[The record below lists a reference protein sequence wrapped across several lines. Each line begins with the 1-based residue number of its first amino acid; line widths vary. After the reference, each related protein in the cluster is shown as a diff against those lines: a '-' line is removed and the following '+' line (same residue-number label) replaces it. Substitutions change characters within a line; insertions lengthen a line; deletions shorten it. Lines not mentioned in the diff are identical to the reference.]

1 MAITDAQQA
10 KQIMMKKGG
19 PVTQAGVK
27 NYKPSKMVTVPK
39 IAKSS
44 PTHPTAKLAYIT
56 DAEKK
61 LLIKKN
67 LHGSLKGKPNRGPGG
82 IPSLQGDFGPG
93 GRGSY
98 SEAGTGR
105 DVGRDD
111 QGRTTIGGD
120 INQGRDVA
128 ADRRERAAQINRSR
142 EAAARREAAKK
153 AEKERQAKE
162 TEKKVQETKK
172 AKTKKIKKFTDLAD
186 LEVIPGLFEDDE
198 EDVAFDVFDTNK
210 DGKIGI
216 LEGLNKKRTEL
227 AKKTLTNSAAQK
239 LGMMQKS
246 YVPSFFMSDMMRT
259 TPPGVTTEGLD
270 EILGVEGRDKTTGV
284 GSMTDP
290 FEVDY
295 SMTQYGLDGK
305 DLTRARDQIDVAMQ
319 DRISQEDFDR
329 VYGNNPPP
337 RDDDRGPQLPILPI
351 QPIQPVEDKKED
363 EEDPFQLALAFRK
376 DGGRVGLMEGG
387 MPYEGGIMDLESGR
401 QMYFLG
407 KLVKKATRAVKKIV
421 KSPIGKIGLGALA
434 FKFGAPLLQGSSFMK
449 NFGFNAI
456 KDKIAGAGIGK
467 LAGLSIGGG
476 LLAGALAGKGY
487 EDEDGDGF
495 DDNTGF
501 SVEEY
506 RKRGAEGKGPIAFRA
521 EGGMSDVE
529 SDPQYKGWKRI
540 YEVNPDAAEMHPK
553 HREFVK
559 YYASVERQGKEEGGL
574 MNLKGM
580 EMDFREEG
588 GFVPIGKKERADDVP
603 ARLSKNE
610 FVMTADAVR
619 GAGDGNIDK
628 GAEKMYNLMSKL
640 EAENDQPQ
648 GLDGARKMFQTSQ
661 RLEEVL

>member
-19 PVTQAGVK
+19 PVHRHQLAKKRKDGKRPGYYGPDMGHAGEMGGQGFGADT
-27 NYKPSKMVTVPK
+27 YSGG
-39 IAKSS
+39 
-44 PTHPTAKLAYIT
+44 
-56 DAEKK
+56 
-61 LLIKKN
+61 
-67 LHGSLKGKPNRGPGG
+67 GSDIDFGGAPGG
-82 IPSLQGDFGPG
+82 SDQDF
-93 GRGSY
+93 
-98 SEAGTGR
+98 A
-105 DVGRDD
+105 
-111 QGRTTIGGD
+111 
-120 INQGRDVA
+120 
-128 ADRRERAAQINRSR
+128 RARSAIDAR
-142 EAAARREAAKK
+142 AAAAREKARLETIERERIKREVEKINKNIEAKSK
-153 AEKERQAKE
+153 QK
-162 TEKKVQETKK
+162 
-172 AKTKKIKKFTDLAD
+172 KKIKDFATADGFGIIEEEEDKDIQDFFDTDFGKTGKELTDLQT
-186 LEVIPGLFEDDE
+186 
-198 EDVAFDVFDTNK
+198 FDKNK
-210 DGKIGI
+210 DGKLGP
-216 LEGLNKKRTEL
+216 LETLDRMRTDL

-239 LGMMQKS
+239 LGMMKKS

-259 TPPGVTTEGLD
+259 TPPGVTTKGLD
-270 EILGVEGRDKTTGV
+270 EILGVKGRDPKTGI

-295 SMTQYGLDGK
+295 SMTQYGLGGK

-319 DRISQEDFDR
+319 DKISQDDFDR
-329 VYGNNPPP
+329 VYGTNPPP

-351 QPIQPVEDKKED
+351 QQPKDDKD
-363 EEDPFQLALAFRK
+363 EEEEEPFKLALAFRK

-421 KSPIGKIGLGALA
+421 KSPVGKIGLGALA

-456 KDKIAGAGIGK
+456 KNKIGEASFGK
-467 LAGLSIGGG
+467 LAGLSVGGG

-506 RKRGAEGKGPIAFRA
+506 RRRGAEGKGPIAFRA

>member
-19 PVTQAGVK
+19 PVHRQQLAKKRKDGKRPGYYGPDRGHAGEMGSQGFGSGYSTSDVDFGGRSGGSDQDFARARAAIEAR
-27 NYKPSKMVTVPK
+27 SKAAREAEEK
-39 IAKSS
+39 RK
-44 PTHPTAKLAYIT
+44 KE
-56 DAEKK
+56 EKK
-61 LLIKKN
+61 QKD
-67 LHGSLKGKPNRGPGG
+67 LK
-82 IPSLQGDFGPG
+82 
-93 GRGSY
+93 
-98 SEAGTGR
+98 
-105 DVGRDD
+105 
-111 QGRTTIGGD
+111 
-120 INQGRDVA
+120 
-128 ADRRERAAQINRSR
+128 
-142 EAAARREAAKK
+142 
-153 AEKERQAKE
+153 
-162 TEKKVQETKK
+162 TEKKIQQT
-172 AKTKKIKKFTDLAD
+172 KTKQKQKLKDFATADGFGIIEEEEDKFQDLFDTDLGKTGKELSD
-186 LEVIPGLFEDDE
+186 LKN
-198 EDVAFDVFDTNK
+198 FDKNN
-210 DGKIGI
+210 DGKIGP
-216 LEGLNKKRTEL
+216 LEGLDKLRTDI

-239 LGMMQKS
+239 LGMMQKTK
-246 YVPSFFMSDMMRT
+246 VPSFFMSDMMRT
-259 TPPGVTTEGLD
+259 TPPGVTLEGLD
-270 EILGVEGRDKTTGV
+270 EILGVEGRDKKTGV
-284 GSMTDP
+284 GSMTNP

-295 SMTQYGLDGK
+295 SMSQYGLTGK
-305 DLTRARDQIDVAMQ
+305 DLTSARDQIDVAMQ
-319 DRISQEDFDR
+319 DTISQADFDK

-337 RDDDRGPQLPILPI
+337 KDDGGSSERLPIIPLI
-351 QPIQPVEDKKED
+351 KPVEDK
-363 EEDPFQLALAFRK
+363 EEEEEEPFRLGLAFRA

-421 KSPIGKIGLGALA
+421 KSPVGKIGLGALMFGGMGGFSGLGSGGFGGFA
-434 FKFGAPLLQGSSFMK
+434 KKFGFD
-449 NFGFNAI
+449 AI
-456 KDKIAGAGIGK
+456 KKKIAGAGIGK

-495 DDNTGF
+495 DDKTGF

-521 EGGMSDVE
+521 DGGMSDVE
-529 SDPQYKGWKRI
+529 NDPQYKGWKRVF
-540 YEVNPDAAEMHPK
+540 EVNPEAAEMHPK

-559 YYASVERQGKEEGGL
+559 YYQNTERQGKEEGGL
-574 MNLKGM
+574 MDLKGM
-580 EMDFREEG
+580 EMDFREDG

-628 GAEKMYNLMSKL
+628 GAQKMYNLMDKL

>member
-19 PVTQAGVK
+19 PVHRQQLAKKRKDGKRPGYYGPDAGHAGEMGSQGFGSDYSTSDVDFGGRSGGSDQDFARARAAIEAR
-27 NYKPSKMVTVPK
+27 SKAAREAEEK
-39 IAKSS
+39 RK
-44 PTHPTAKLAYIT
+44 KE
-56 DAEKK
+56 EKK
-61 LLIKKN
+61 QKD
-67 LHGSLKGKPNRGPGG
+67 LK
-82 IPSLQGDFGPG
+82 
-93 GRGSY
+93 
-98 SEAGTGR
+98 
-105 DVGRDD
+105 
-111 QGRTTIGGD
+111 
-120 INQGRDVA
+120 
-128 ADRRERAAQINRSR
+128 
-142 EAAARREAAKK
+142 
-153 AEKERQAKE
+153 
-162 TEKKVQETKK
+162 TEKKIQQT
-172 AKTKKIKKFTDLAD
+172 KTKQKQKLKDFATADGFGIIEEEEDKFQDFFDTDLGKTGKELTD
-186 LEVIPGLFEDDE
+186 LKN
-198 EDVAFDVFDTNK
+198 FDKNN
-210 DGKIGI
+210 DGKIGP
-216 LEGLNKKRTEL
+216 LEGLDKLRTDI

-239 LGMMQKS
+239 LGMMEKTL
-246 YVPSFFMSDMMRT
+246 VPSFFMSDMMRT
-259 TPPGVTTEGLD
+259 TPPGVTTKGLD
-270 EILGVEGRDKTTGV
+270 EILGVEGRDKKTGV
-284 GSMTDP
+284 GSMTNP

-295 SMTQYGLDGK
+295 SMSQYGLTGK
-305 DLTRARDQIDVAMQ
+305 DLTSARDQIDVAMQ
-319 DRISQEDFDR
+319 DTISQADFDK

-337 RDDDRGPQLPILPI
+337 KDDGGSSERLPIIPLI
-351 QPIQPVEDKKED
+351 KPVEDK
-363 EEDPFQLALAFRK
+363 EEEEEEPFRLGLAFRA

-421 KSPIGKIGLGALA
+421 KSPVGKIGLGALMFGGMGGFSGLGSGGFGGFA
-434 FKFGAPLLQGSSFMK
+434 KKFGFD
-449 NFGFNAI
+449 AI
-456 KDKIAGAGIGK
+456 KKKIAGAGIGK

-495 DDNTGF
+495 DDKTGF

-506 RKRGAEGKGPIAFRA
+506 RKKGAEGKGPIAFRA
-521 EGGMSDVE
+521 DGGMSDVE
-529 SDPQYKGWKRI
+529 NDPQYKGWKRVF
-540 YEVNPDAAEMHPK
+540 EVNPEAAEMHPK

-559 YYASVERQGKEEGGL
+559 YYQNTERQGKEEGGL
-574 MNLKGM
+574 MDLKGM
-580 EMDFREEG
+580 EMDFREDG

-628 GAEKMYNLMSKL
+628 GAQKMYNLMDKL

>member
-19 PVTQAGVK
+19 PVHRQQLAKKRKDGKRPGYYGPDRGHAGEMGSQGFGS
-27 NYKPSKMVTVPK
+27 NYSTSDVDFGGRSGGSDQDFARARAAIEARSKAAREAEEK
-39 IAKSS
+39 RK
-44 PTHPTAKLAYIT
+44 KE
-56 DAEKK
+56 EKK
-61 LLIKKN
+61 QKD
-67 LHGSLKGKPNRGPGG
+67 LK
-82 IPSLQGDFGPG
+82 
-93 GRGSY
+93 
-98 SEAGTGR
+98 
-105 DVGRDD
+105 
-111 QGRTTIGGD
+111 
-120 INQGRDVA
+120 
-128 ADRRERAAQINRSR
+128 
-142 EAAARREAAKK
+142 
-153 AEKERQAKE
+153 
-162 TEKKVQETKK
+162 TEKKIQQT
-172 AKTKKIKKFTDLAD
+172 KTKQKQKLKDFATADGFGIIEEEEDKFQDFFDTDLGKTGKELTD
-186 LEVIPGLFEDDE
+186 LKN
-198 EDVAFDVFDTNK
+198 FDKNN
-210 DGKIGI
+210 DGKIGP
-216 LEGLNKKRTEL
+216 LEGLDKLRTDI

-239 LGMMQKS
+239 LGMMEKTL
-246 YVPSFFMSDMMRT
+246 VPSFFMSDMMRT
-259 TPPGVTTEGLD
+259 TPPGVTLEGLD
-270 EILGVEGRDKTTGV
+270 EILGVEGRDKKTGV
-284 GSMTDP
+284 GSMTNP

-295 SMTQYGLDGK
+295 SMSQYGLTGK
-305 DLTRARDQIDVAMQ
+305 DLTSARDQIDVAMQ
-319 DRISQEDFDR
+319 DTISQADFDK

-337 RDDDRGPQLPILPI
+337 KDDGGSSERLPIIPLI
-351 QPIQPVEDKKED
+351 KPVEDK
-363 EEDPFQLALAFRK
+363 EEEEEEPFRLGLAFRA

-421 KSPIGKIGLGALA
+421 KSPVGKIGLGALMFGGMGGFSGLGSGGFGGFA
-434 FKFGAPLLQGSSFMK
+434 KKFGFD
-449 NFGFNAI
+449 AI
-456 KDKIAGAGIGK
+456 KKKIAGAGIGK

-495 DDNTGF
+495 DDKTGF

-521 EGGMSDVE
+521 DGGMSDVE
-529 SDPQYKGWKRI
+529 NDPQYKGWKRVF
-540 YEVNPDAAEMHPK
+540 EVNPEAAEMHPK

-559 YYASVERQGKEEGGL
+559 YYQNTERQGKEEGGL
-574 MNLKGM
+574 MDLKGM
-580 EMDFREEG
+580 EMDFREDG

-628 GAEKMYNLMSKL
+628 GAQKMYNLMDKL

>member
-19 PVTQAGVK
+19 PVHRQQLAKKRKDGKRPGYYGPDAGHAGEMGSQGFGSDYSTSDVDFGGRSGGSDQDFARARAAIEAR
-27 NYKPSKMVTVPK
+27 SKAAREAEEK
-39 IAKSS
+39 RK
-44 PTHPTAKLAYIT
+44 KE
-56 DAEKK
+56 EKK
-61 LLIKKN
+61 QKD
-67 LHGSLKGKPNRGPGG
+67 LK
-82 IPSLQGDFGPG
+82 
-93 GRGSY
+93 
-98 SEAGTGR
+98 
-105 DVGRDD
+105 
-111 QGRTTIGGD
+111 
-120 INQGRDVA
+120 
-128 ADRRERAAQINRSR
+128 
-142 EAAARREAAKK
+142 
-153 AEKERQAKE
+153 
-162 TEKKVQETKK
+162 TEKKIQQT
-172 AKTKKIKKFTDLAD
+172 KTKQKQKLKDFATADGFGIIEEEEDKFQDFFDTDLGKTGKELTD
-186 LEVIPGLFEDDE
+186 LKN
-198 EDVAFDVFDTNK
+198 FDKNN
-210 DGKIGI
+210 DGKIGP
-216 LEGLNKKRTEL
+216 LEGLDKLRTDI

-239 LGMMQKS
+239 LGMMQKTK
-246 YVPSFFMSDMMRT
+246 VPSFFMSDMMRT
-259 TPPGVTTEGLD
+259 TPPGVTTKGLD
-270 EILGVEGRDKTTGV
+270 EILGVEGRDKKTGV
-284 GSMTDP
+284 GSMTNP

-295 SMTQYGLDGK
+295 SMSQYGLTGK
-305 DLTRARDQIDVAMQ
+305 DLTSARDQIDVAMQ
-319 DRISQEDFDR
+319 DTISQADFDK

-337 RDDDRGPQLPILPI
+337 KDDGGSSERLPIIPLI
-351 QPIQPVEDKKED
+351 KPVEDK
-363 EEDPFQLALAFRK
+363 EEEEEEPFRLGLAFRA

-421 KSPIGKIGLGALA
+421 KSPVGKIGLGALMFGGMGGFSGLGSGGFGGFA
-434 FKFGAPLLQGSSFMK
+434 KKFGFD
-449 NFGFNAI
+449 AI
-456 KDKIAGAGIGK
+456 KKKIAGAGIGK

-495 DDNTGF
+495 DDKTGF

-521 EGGMSDVE
+521 DGGMSDVE
-529 SDPQYKGWKRI
+529 NDPQYKGWKRVF
-540 YEVNPDAAEMHPK
+540 EVNPEAAEMHPK

-559 YYASVERQGKEEGGL
+559 YYQNTERQGKEEGGL
-574 MNLKGM
+574 MDLKGM
-580 EMDFREEG
+580 EMDFREDG

-628 GAEKMYNLMSKL
+628 GAQKMYNLMDKL

>member
-19 PVTQAGVK
+19 PVHRHQLAKKRKDGKRPGYYGPDRGHAGEMGSQGFGSGYSTSDVDFGGRSGGSDQDFARARAAIEAR
-27 NYKPSKMVTVPK
+27 SKAAREAEEK
-39 IAKSS
+39 RK
-44 PTHPTAKLAYIT
+44 KE
-56 DAEKK
+56 EKK
-61 LLIKKN
+61 QKD
-67 LHGSLKGKPNRGPGG
+67 LK
-82 IPSLQGDFGPG
+82 
-93 GRGSY
+93 
-98 SEAGTGR
+98 
-105 DVGRDD
+105 
-111 QGRTTIGGD
+111 
-120 INQGRDVA
+120 
-128 ADRRERAAQINRSR
+128 
-142 EAAARREAAKK
+142 
-153 AEKERQAKE
+153 
-162 TEKKVQETKK
+162 TEKKIQQT
-172 AKTKKIKKFTDLAD
+172 KTKQKQKLKDFATADGFGIIEEEEDKFQDFFDTDLGKTGKELTD
-186 LEVIPGLFEDDE
+186 LKN
-198 EDVAFDVFDTNK
+198 FDKNN
-210 DGKIGI
+210 DGKIGP
-216 LEGLNKKRTEL
+216 LEGLDKLRTDI

-239 LGMMQKS
+239 LGMMQKTK
-246 YVPSFFMSDMMRT
+246 VPSFFMSDMMRT
-259 TPPGVTTEGLD
+259 TPPGVTTKGLD
-270 EILGVEGRDKTTGV
+270 EILGVEGRDKKTGV
-284 GSMTDP
+284 GSMTNP

-295 SMTQYGLDGK
+295 SMSQYGLTGK
-305 DLTRARDQIDVAMQ
+305 DLTSARDQIDVAMQ
-319 DRISQEDFDR
+319 DTISQADFDK

-337 RDDDRGPQLPILPI
+337 KDDGGSSERLPIIPLI
-351 QPIQPVEDKKED
+351 KPVEDK
-363 EEDPFQLALAFRK
+363 EEEEEEPFRLGLAFRA

-421 KSPIGKIGLGALA
+421 KSPVGKIGLGALMFGGMGGFSGLGSGGFGGFA
-434 FKFGAPLLQGSSFMK
+434 KKFGFD
-449 NFGFNAI
+449 AI
-456 KDKIAGAGIGK
+456 KKKIAGAGIGK

-495 DDNTGF
+495 DDKTGF

-506 RKRGAEGKGPIAFRA
+506 RKKGAEGKGPIAFRA
-521 EGGMSDVE
+521 DGGMSDVE
-529 SDPQYKGWKRI
+529 NDPQYKGWKRVF
-540 YEVNPDAAEMHPK
+540 EVNPEAAEMHPK

-559 YYASVERQGKEEGGL
+559 YYQNTERQGKEEGGL
-574 MNLKGM
+574 MDLKGM
-580 EMDFREEG
+580 EMDFREDG

-628 GAEKMYNLMSKL
+628 GAQKMYNLMDKL

>member
-19 PVTQAGVK
+19 PVHRQQLAKKRKDGKRPGYYGPDAGHAGEMGSQGFGS
-27 NYKPSKMVTVPK
+27 NYSTSDVDFGGRSGGSDQDFARARAAIEARSKAAREAEEK
-39 IAKSS
+39 RK
-44 PTHPTAKLAYIT
+44 KE
-56 DAEKK
+56 EKK
-61 LLIKKN
+61 QKD
-67 LHGSLKGKPNRGPGG
+67 LK
-82 IPSLQGDFGPG
+82 
-93 GRGSY
+93 
-98 SEAGTGR
+98 
-105 DVGRDD
+105 
-111 QGRTTIGGD
+111 
-120 INQGRDVA
+120 
-128 ADRRERAAQINRSR
+128 
-142 EAAARREAAKK
+142 
-153 AEKERQAKE
+153 
-162 TEKKVQETKK
+162 TEKKIQQT
-172 AKTKKIKKFTDLAD
+172 KTKQKQKLKDFATADGFGIIEEEEDKFQDFFDTDLGKTGKELTD
-186 LEVIPGLFEDDE
+186 LKN
-198 EDVAFDVFDTNK
+198 FDKNN
-210 DGKIGI
+210 DGKIGP
-216 LEGLNKKRTEL
+216 LEGLDKLRTDI

-239 LGMMQKS
+239 LGMMEKTL
-246 YVPSFFMSDMMRT
+246 VPSFFMSDMMRT
-259 TPPGVTTEGLD
+259 TPPGVTTKGLD
-270 EILGVEGRDKTTGV
+270 EILGVEGRDKKTGV
-284 GSMTDP
+284 GSMTNP

-295 SMTQYGLDGK
+295 SMSQYGLTGK
-305 DLTRARDQIDVAMQ
+305 DLTSARDQIDVAMQ
-319 DRISQEDFDR
+319 DTISQADFDK

-337 RDDDRGPQLPILPI
+337 KDDGGSSERLPIIPLI
-351 QPIQPVEDKKED
+351 KPVEDK
-363 EEDPFQLALAFRK
+363 EEEEEEPFRLGLAFRA

-421 KSPIGKIGLGALA
+421 KSPVGKIGLGALMFGGMGGFSGLGSGGFGGFA
-434 FKFGAPLLQGSSFMK
+434 KKFGFD
-449 NFGFNAI
+449 AI
-456 KDKIAGAGIGK
+456 KKKIAGAGIGK

-495 DDNTGF
+495 DDKTGF

-506 RKRGAEGKGPIAFRA
+506 RKKGAEGKGPIAFRA
-521 EGGMSDVE
+521 DGGMSDVE
-529 SDPQYKGWKRI
+529 NDPQYKGWKRVF
-540 YEVNPDAAEMHPK
+540 EVNPEAAEMHPK

-559 YYASVERQGKEEGGL
+559 YYQNTERQGKEEGGL
-574 MNLKGM
+574 MDLKGM
-580 EMDFREEG
+580 EMDFREDG

-628 GAEKMYNLMSKL
+628 GAQKMYNLMDKL

>member
-19 PVTQAGVK
+19 PVHRQQLAKKRKDGKRPGYYGPDRGHAGEMGSQGFGSGYSTSDVDFGGRSGGSDQDFARARAAIEAR
-27 NYKPSKMVTVPK
+27 SKAAREAEEK
-39 IAKSS
+39 RK
-44 PTHPTAKLAYIT
+44 KE
-56 DAEKK
+56 EKK
-61 LLIKKN
+61 QKD
-67 LHGSLKGKPNRGPGG
+67 LK
-82 IPSLQGDFGPG
+82 
-93 GRGSY
+93 
-98 SEAGTGR
+98 
-105 DVGRDD
+105 
-111 QGRTTIGGD
+111 
-120 INQGRDVA
+120 
-128 ADRRERAAQINRSR
+128 
-142 EAAARREAAKK
+142 
-153 AEKERQAKE
+153 
-162 TEKKVQETKK
+162 TEKKIQQT
-172 AKTKKIKKFTDLAD
+172 KTKQKQKLKDFATADGFGIIEEEEDKFQDFFDTDLGKTGKELTD
-186 LEVIPGLFEDDE
+186 LKN
-198 EDVAFDVFDTNK
+198 FDKNN
-210 DGKIGI
+210 DGKIGP
-216 LEGLNKKRTEL
+216 LEGLDKLRTDI

-239 LGMMQKS
+239 LGMMQKTK
-246 YVPSFFMSDMMRT
+246 VPSFFMSDMMRT
-259 TPPGVTTEGLD
+259 TPPGVTTKGLD
-270 EILGVEGRDKTTGV
+270 EILGVEGRDKKTGV
-284 GSMTDP
+284 GSMTNP

-295 SMTQYGLDGK
+295 SMSQYGLTGK
-305 DLTRARDQIDVAMQ
+305 DLTSARDQIDVAMQ
-319 DRISQEDFDR
+319 DTISQADFDK

-337 RDDDRGPQLPILPI
+337 KDDGGSSERLPIIPLI
-351 QPIQPVEDKKED
+351 KPVEDK
-363 EEDPFQLALAFRK
+363 EEEEEEPFRLGLAFRA

-421 KSPIGKIGLGALA
+421 KSPVGKIGLGALMFGGMGGFSGLGSGGFGGFA
-434 FKFGAPLLQGSSFMK
+434 KKFGFD
-449 NFGFNAI
+449 AI
-456 KDKIAGAGIGK
+456 KKKIAGAGIGK

-495 DDNTGF
+495 DDKTGF

-521 EGGMSDVE
+521 DGGMSDVE
-529 SDPQYKGWKRI
+529 NDPQYKGWKRVF
-540 YEVNPDAAEMHPK
+540 EVNPEAAEMHPK

-559 YYASVERQGKEEGGL
+559 YYQNTERQGKEEGGL
-574 MNLKGM
+574 MDLKGM
-580 EMDFREEG
+580 EMDFREDG

-628 GAEKMYNLMSKL
+628 GAQKMYNLMDKL

>member
-19 PVTQAGVK
+19 PVHRQQLAKKRKDGKRPGYYGPDRGHAGEMGSQGFGSGYSTSDVDFGGRSGGSDQDFARARAAIEAR
-27 NYKPSKMVTVPK
+27 SKAAREAEEK
-39 IAKSS
+39 RK
-44 PTHPTAKLAYIT
+44 KE
-56 DAEKK
+56 EKK
-61 LLIKKN
+61 QKD
-67 LHGSLKGKPNRGPGG
+67 LK
-82 IPSLQGDFGPG
+82 
-93 GRGSY
+93 
-98 SEAGTGR
+98 
-105 DVGRDD
+105 
-111 QGRTTIGGD
+111 
-120 INQGRDVA
+120 
-128 ADRRERAAQINRSR
+128 
-142 EAAARREAAKK
+142 
-153 AEKERQAKE
+153 
-162 TEKKVQETKK
+162 TEKKIQQT
-172 AKTKKIKKFTDLAD
+172 KTKQKQKLKDFATADGFGIIEEEEDKFQDFFDTDLGKTGKELTD
-186 LEVIPGLFEDDE
+186 LKN
-198 EDVAFDVFDTNK
+198 FDKNN
-210 DGKIGI
+210 DGKIGP
-216 LEGLNKKRTEL
+216 LEGLDKLRTDI

-239 LGMMQKS
+239 LGMMQKTK
-246 YVPSFFMSDMMRT
+246 VPSFFMSDMMRT
-259 TPPGVTTEGLD
+259 TPPGVTTKGLD
-270 EILGVEGRDKTTGV
+270 EILGVEGRDKKTGV
-284 GSMTDP
+284 GSMTNP

-295 SMTQYGLDGK
+295 SMSQYGLTGK
-305 DLTRARDQIDVAMQ
+305 DLTSARDQIDVAMQ
-319 DRISQEDFDR
+319 DTISQADFDK

-337 RDDDRGPQLPILPI
+337 KDDGGSSERLPIIPLI
-351 QPIQPVEDKKED
+351 KPVEDK
-363 EEDPFQLALAFRK
+363 EEEEEEPFRLGLAFRA

-421 KSPIGKIGLGALA
+421 KSPVGKIGLGALA

-456 KDKIAGAGIGK
+456 KNKIGEASFGK
-467 LAGLSIGGG
+467 LAGLSVGGG

-506 RKRGAEGKGPIAFRA
+506 RRRGAEGKGPIAFRA

>member
-1 MAITDAQQA
+1 MGPSGIMSLDSFGDADGGGQAGGDVSDTAGSKDRGTGDYQVTDKKAQADYDRNRKAREKAAKEKAEKDRIQKEIDKYNKQQA
-10 KQIMMKKGG
+10 K
-19 PVTQAGVK
+19 
-27 NYKPSKMVTVPK
+27 
-39 IAKSS
+39 
-44 PTHPTAKLAYIT
+44 
-56 DAEKK
+56 
-61 LLIKKN
+61 
-67 LHGSLKGKPNRGPGG
+67 
-82 IPSLQGDFGPG
+82 
-93 GRGSY
+93 
-98 SEAGTGR
+98 
-105 DVGRDD
+105 
-111 QGRTTIGGD
+111 
-120 INQGRDVA
+120 
-128 ADRRERAAQINRSR
+128 
-142 EAAARREAAKK
+142 
-153 AEKERQAKE
+153 
-162 TEKKVQETKK
+162 
-172 AKTKKIKKFTDLAD
+172 KTKSFKDKTMAD
-186 LEVIPGLFEDDE
+186 LLAEEEDEKDDIKSGAIQDLFENE
-198 EDVAFDVFDTNK
+198 F
-210 DGKIGI
+210 
-216 LEGLNKKRTEL
+216 KRVDR
-227 AKKTLTNSAAQK
+227 KR
-239 LGMMQKS
+239 
-246 YVPSFFMSDMMRT
+246 F
-259 TPPGVTTEGLD
+259 TPPGLLGLGLKLLNPLLAKGSKYNR
-270 EILGVEGRDKTTGV
+270 EFFTDKVAPPGFDKMSLTQKNKAYSDYMGARQR
-284 GSMTDP
+284 G
-290 FEVDY
+290 EVD
-295 SMTQYGLDGK
+295 
-305 DLTRARDQIDVAMQ
+305 A
-319 DRISQEDFDR
+319 
-329 VYGNNPPP
+329 YGNEISN
-337 RDDDRGPQLPILPI
+337 RGGGGGGGS
-351 QPIQPVEDKKED
+351 QPIIPITQQTPKSQDDTE
-363 EEDPFQLALAFRK
+363 EEDFQLALAFRK

-456 KDKIAGAGIGK
+456 KDKIGGMGSGLGLS
-467 LAGLSIGGG
+467 LAG
-476 LLAGALAGKGY
+476 GALAGLLQKGQEE

-495 DDNTGF
+495 DDNTGLDIKNLRDNYK
-501 SVEEY
+501 V
-506 RKRGAEGKGPIAFRA
+506 PMAFRA

-559 YYASVERQGKEEGGL
+559 YYANVERQGKEEGGL

>member
-10 KQIMMKKGG
+10 KQIMMK
-19 PVTQAGVK
+19 
-27 NYKPSKMVTVPK
+27 
-39 IAKSS
+39 
-44 PTHPTAKLAYIT
+44 
-56 DAEKK
+56 E
-61 LLIKKN
+61 
-67 LHGSLKGKPNRGPGG
+67 GG
-82 IPSLQGDFGPG
+82 IPQLVKKGKGKKRPGYRGDDAARSSEGTSGGRADPG
-93 GRGSY
+93 GSSRGDGPARGGGGGGNTNRERGITQQYKGPKGTTGSITNVKDEGPKEY
-98 SEAGTGR
+98 IGGQEFNVNPTTPEEQERKNFAISIAADKKRVEDRKKAQKDLTFMENYLGPKGYINRNLSSNLKSLGVIDKKFDTIGGVPIGFTGAIAEAFDVPESVKSFDIDSPREIAAQLSKSKTGITKSQAKDIGDLREDIQMRTKANDGTLTKSEFLEYKDR
-105 DVGRDD
+105 NKIEDRGRDD
-111 QGRTTIGGD
+111 SQSNPCAGPNPPAYCFIGG
-120 INQGRDVA
+120 NAPTQ
-128 ADRRERAAQINRSR
+128 
-142 EAAARREAAKK
+142 
-153 AEKERQAKE
+153 EK
-162 TEKKVQETKK
+162 
-172 AKTKKIKKFTDLAD
+172 
-186 LEVIPGLFEDDE
+186 
-198 EDVAFDVFDTNK
+198 
-210 DGKIGI
+210 
-216 LEGLNKKRTEL
+216 
-227 AKKTLTNSAAQK
+227 
-239 LGMMQKS
+239 
-246 YVPSFFMSDMMRT
+246 
-259 TPPGVTTEGLD
+259 
-270 EILGVEGRDKTTGV
+270 
-284 GSMTDP
+284 
-290 FEVDY
+290 
-295 SMTQYGLDGK
+295 
-305 DLTRARDQIDVAMQ
+305 
-319 DRISQEDFDR
+319 
-329 VYGNNPPP
+329 
-337 RDDDRGPQLPILPI
+337 
-351 QPIQPVEDKKED
+351 

-456 KDKIAGAGIGK
+456 KDKIGGMGSGLGLS
-467 LAGLSIGGG
+467 LAG
-476 LLAGALAGKGY
+476 GALAGLLQKGQE

-495 DDNTGF
+495 DDNTGLDIKNLRDNYK
-501 SVEEY
+501 V
-506 RKRGAEGKGPIAFRA
+506 PIAFRA

-559 YYASVERQGKEEGGL
+559 YYANVERQGKEEGGL

>member
-19 PVTQAGVK
+19 PVHRQQLAKKRKDGKRPGYYGPDRGHAGEMGSQGFGSGYSTSDVDFGGRSGGSDQDFARARAAIEAR
-27 NYKPSKMVTVPK
+27 SKAAREAEEK
-39 IAKSS
+39 RK
-44 PTHPTAKLAYIT
+44 KE
-56 DAEKK
+56 EKK
-61 LLIKKN
+61 QKD
-67 LHGSLKGKPNRGPGG
+67 LK
-82 IPSLQGDFGPG
+82 
-93 GRGSY
+93 
-98 SEAGTGR
+98 
-105 DVGRDD
+105 
-111 QGRTTIGGD
+111 
-120 INQGRDVA
+120 
-128 ADRRERAAQINRSR
+128 
-142 EAAARREAAKK
+142 
-153 AEKERQAKE
+153 
-162 TEKKVQETKK
+162 TEKKIQQT
-172 AKTKKIKKFTDLAD
+172 KTKQKQKLKDFATADGFGIIEEEEDEFQDLFDTDLGKTGKELSD
-186 LEVIPGLFEDDE
+186 LKN
-198 EDVAFDVFDTNK
+198 FDKNN
-210 DGKIGI
+210 DGKIGP
-216 LEGLNKKRTEL
+216 LEGLDKLRTDI

-239 LGMMQKS
+239 LGMMQKTK
-246 YVPSFFMSDMMRT
+246 VPSFFMSDMMRT
-259 TPPGVTTEGLD
+259 TPPGVTLEGLD
-270 EILGVEGRDKTTGV
+270 EILGVEGRDKKTGV
-284 GSMTDP
+284 GSMTNP

-295 SMTQYGLDGK
+295 SMSQYGLTGK
-305 DLTRARDQIDVAMQ
+305 DLTSARDQIDVAMQ
-319 DRISQEDFDR
+319 DTISQADFDK

-337 RDDDRGPQLPILPI
+337 KDDGGSSERLPIIPLI
-351 QPIQPVEDKKED
+351 KPVEDK
-363 EEDPFQLALAFRK
+363 EEEEEEPFRLGLAFRA

-421 KSPIGKIGLGALA
+421 KSPVGKIGLGALMFGGMGGFSGLGSGGFGGFA
-434 FKFGAPLLQGSSFMK
+434 KKFGFD
-449 NFGFNAI
+449 AI
-456 KDKIAGAGIGK
+456 KKKIAGAGIGK

-495 DDNTGF
+495 DDKTGF

-521 EGGMSDVE
+521 DGGMSDVE
-529 SDPQYKGWKRI
+529 NDPQYKGWKRVF
-540 YEVNPDAAEMHPK
+540 EVNPEAAEMHPK

-559 YYASVERQGKEEGGL
+559 YYQNTERQGKEEGGL
-574 MNLKGM
+574 MDLKGM
-580 EMDFREEG
+580 EMDFREDG

-628 GAEKMYNLMSKL
+628 GAQKMYNLMDKL

>member
-19 PVTQAGVK
+19 PVHRQQLAKKRKDGKRPGYYGPDAGHAGEMGSQGFGSDYSTSDVDFGGRSGGSDQDFARARAAIEAR
-27 NYKPSKMVTVPK
+27 SKAAREAEEK
-39 IAKSS
+39 RK
-44 PTHPTAKLAYIT
+44 KE
-56 DAEKK
+56 EKK
-61 LLIKKN
+61 QKD
-67 LHGSLKGKPNRGPGG
+67 LK
-82 IPSLQGDFGPG
+82 
-93 GRGSY
+93 
-98 SEAGTGR
+98 
-105 DVGRDD
+105 
-111 QGRTTIGGD
+111 
-120 INQGRDVA
+120 
-128 ADRRERAAQINRSR
+128 
-142 EAAARREAAKK
+142 
-153 AEKERQAKE
+153 
-162 TEKKVQETKK
+162 TEKKIQQT
-172 AKTKKIKKFTDLAD
+172 KTKQKQKLKDFATADGFGIIEEEEDKFQDFFDTDLGKTGKELTD
-186 LEVIPGLFEDDE
+186 LKN
-198 EDVAFDVFDTNK
+198 FDKNN
-210 DGKIGI
+210 DGKIGP
-216 LEGLNKKRTEL
+216 LEGLDKLRTDI

-239 LGMMQKS
+239 LGMMEKTL
-246 YVPSFFMSDMMRT
+246 VPSFFMSDMMRT
-259 TPPGVTTEGLD
+259 TPPGVTTKGLD
-270 EILGVEGRDKTTGV
+270 EILGVEGRDKKTGV
-284 GSMTDP
+284 GSMTNP

-295 SMTQYGLDGK
+295 SMSQYGLTGK
-305 DLTRARDQIDVAMQ
+305 DLTSARDQIDVAMQ
-319 DRISQEDFDR
+319 DTISQADFDK

-337 RDDDRGPQLPILPI
+337 KDDGGSSERLPIIPLI
-351 QPIQPVEDKKED
+351 KPVEDK
-363 EEDPFQLALAFRK
+363 EEEEEEPFRLGLAFRA

-421 KSPIGKIGLGALA
+421 KSPVGKIGLGALMFGGMGGFSGLGSGGFGGFA
-434 FKFGAPLLQGSSFMK
+434 KKFGFD
-449 NFGFNAI
+449 AI
-456 KDKIAGAGIGK
+456 KKKIAGAGIGK

-495 DDNTGF
+495 DDKTGF

-521 EGGMSDVE
+521 DGGMSDVE
-529 SDPQYKGWKRI
+529 NDPQYKGWKRVF
-540 YEVNPDAAEMHPK
+540 EVNPEAAEMHPK

-559 YYASVERQGKEEGGL
+559 YYQNTERQGKEEGGL
-574 MNLKGM
+574 MDLKGM

-628 GAEKMYNLMSKL
+628 GAQKMYNLMDKL